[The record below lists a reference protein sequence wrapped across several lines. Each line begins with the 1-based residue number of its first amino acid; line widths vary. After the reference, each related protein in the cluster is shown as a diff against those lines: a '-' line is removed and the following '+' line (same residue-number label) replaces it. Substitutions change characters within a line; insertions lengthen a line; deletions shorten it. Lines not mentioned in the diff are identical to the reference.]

1 MEGTERYSE
10 GGSHLLQVFWHTDTH
25 NHHLCKC
32 PSFRQP
38 TKKNSYI
45 TATTTFTVISSIVA
59 FIHTQTMMSY

>member
-32 PSFRQP
+32 PSFIQP
-38 TKKNSYI
+38 TKKNYI